1 MRSVAIFFRVLGDIL
16 SGGLENVVDYRGCE
30 QGLLCAVTNQSI
42 SYKEERK
49 NVVFLDSGISSMP
62 SRGEL

>member
-1 MRSVAIFFRVLGDIL
+1 MRSVAIFLRVLGDIL

-49 NVVFLDSGISSMP
+49 NVVFS
-62 SRGEL
+62 